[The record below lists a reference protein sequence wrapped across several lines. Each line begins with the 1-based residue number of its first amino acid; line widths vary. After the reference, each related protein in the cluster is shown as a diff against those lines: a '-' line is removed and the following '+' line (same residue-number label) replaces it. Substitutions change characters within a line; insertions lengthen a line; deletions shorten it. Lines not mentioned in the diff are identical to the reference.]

1 MLSEVYKGRASALE
15 IDGDRLTAIYEDGR
29 VALKRRSSAR
39 LAEQLG
45 TPRETVTRLLADLLV
60 LSPVDRVAKGRQAG
74 DDQRGQNFG
83 AQRHHS
89 HQCQPGPAQRDG
101 CKNTHHPSG
110 QQGDAVGR
118 MIQECTQV

>member
-1 MLSEVYKGRASALE
+1 MLVGVKRTCVAIIADVGQQRKAAL
-15 IDGDRLTAIYEDGR
+15 G
-29 VALKRRSSAR
+29 
-39 LAEQLG
+39 
-45 TPRETVTRLLADLLV
+45 ADLLV

-101 CKNTHHPSG
+101 CKNTHHPRG